1 VYIFW
6 TIVKIFLGKCQVSE
20 HRSWKK
26 LRRERK
32 SRQHT
37 SAVHSGHPKVLSQR
51 TRSNRLAPGGSLA
64 ARQAVAHPDNES
76 KREEYMMGEKSLAGR
91 KALVTGGARGIG
103 AAIAEALTNAGASV
117 MIGDILADLGKETA
131 GRLAKTGAKTGFVEL
146 NVTDDAQ
153 WEKAVA
159 ATIATLGGYDILI
172 NNAGIEITSLV
183 VDLKGEDLRRMCDV
197 NIVGTGLGMKHAFR
211 AMRPGGGAGS
221 GGAIVNIASVAATI
235 AFPAI
240 AGYSGTKSAVDRMT
254 RVAAMEAGKLGYGVR
269 VNCLYPGLVPTDMG
283 MQLANDIVAAGL
295 APDAG
300 AAVASVVEQTPLGR
314 LGEVS
319 DMADAAVF
327 LCSNEA
333 RFITGA
339 GLPVDGGMGM

>member
-1 VYIFW
+1 MS
-6 TIVKIFLGKCQVSE
+6 VK
-20 HRSWKK
+20 
-26 LRRERK
+26 
-32 SRQHT
+32 T
-37 SAVHSGHPKVLSQR
+37 
-51 TRSNRLAPGGSLA
+51 
-64 ARQAVAHPDNES
+64 
-76 KREEYMMGEKSLAGR
+76 LAGK

-103 AAIAEALTNAGASV
+103 AAIAQALANAGAAI
-117 MIGDILADLGKETA
+117 MIADILEDVGKDTA
-131 GRLAKTGAKTGFVEL
+131 ATIAKSGAKTGFVKL
-146 NVTDDAQ
+146 DVTDDQQ
-153 WEKAVA
+153 WERAVA
-159 ATIATLGGYDILI
+159 TTVSTLGGYDILV

-183 VDLKGEDLRRMCDV
+183 IDVRPEDLRRMCDV
-197 NIVGTGLGMKHAFR
+197 NIVGVGLGMKHAFR
-211 AMRPGGGAGS
+211 AMRPGGAAGA

-283 MQLANDIVAAGL
+283 MQLAGDIVKVGL
-295 APDAG
+295 APDPN

-319 DMADAAVF
+319 DIADAAVF